1 MRFAYQIPKNDED
14 FEVFCCHLLKR
25 HWSRPQL
32 QRHAHRGEGQDGVD
46 IHDPSQTKP
55 IRAAQCK
62 LHDYG
67 KTIPPKDIQAEVDK
81 AKNHVPAIEQY
92 TILTTAKKSK
102 QADRKIAEINQL
114 HQQQGL
120 FTVEVLTWDQ
130 IELLLDQYS
139 DVRDATYNTLSGQTA
154 AALQHSITAIQAAVE
169 AGQQPFQDSIDNE
182 LDSIKNELERH
193 EIHVADR
200 LASALT
206 NESPISCRRGSDGV
220 CCQSK
225 PISCCVGVRSL
236 QAGALLLQAK
246 QHQPNEEKAQVNEAI
261 GYELTGKAQ
270 KAHALSSTLRHAF
283 PHSASAAACW
293 VRTAPASVASEEIEA
308 SVSEFREK
316 EVDVALALASCMLR
330 RGDMARTEKYAL
342 HN

>member
-200 LASALT
+200 LAKRLDERIADKL
-206 NESPISCRRGSDGV
+206 SPRQRWRLLSIQANLLLRRG
-220 CCQSK
+220 QEA
-225 PISCCVGVRSL
+225 

-261 GYELTGKAQ
+261 GYELTGEAQ

-342 HN
+342 RN